1 MMSRVI
7 IYYCVLFVVC
17 VMLTIKFGV
26 VSTVVLEE
34 TRLYKG
40 IMSQSIILLPS
51 PQKKARGERT
61 THSYLCTHEKRELEK
76 LRQ

>member
-1 MMSRVI
+1 MSRVI

-26 VSTVVLEE
+26 VSTVVEE